1 MLKHDP
7 DMEKERHMQ
16 QNISKPTTISFL
28 SKKILESKGF
38 RNRFL

>member
-16 QNISKPTTISFL
+16 QNISKPTTITFL
-28 SKKILESKGF
+28 SDYQK
-38 RNRFL
+38 RF